1 MRLIWFCRCRC
12 RDTARCSCM
21 LCACVCVLI
30 SLIRRVA
37 CNTRIEAYRTLNGL
51 WRRRPL
57 KARSEE
63 WRTGNGPM
71 AINIFKLRWA
81 QHTLLSE
88 EESRLSVLDSSSIVH
103 AVQLTGCSPCSS
115 WLLSHWRCGPSGV
128 LAKVYIRFLCCCCCC
143 FLHNSIGS
151 QLCMVRATRLLLL
164 FWPSPAQDRN
174 NNNDNIRICCLS
186 AQNRVEQPLWWS
198 FSLFFRC
205 CWLLLLS
212 LTPAHHLSCTSWVV
226 ACGPARPG
234 PACCCTTKFRTK

>member
-1 MRLIWFCRCRC
+1 MGIVSIFRQEIFTMSNLRSVVHKLKCLFLLRCCCYYCYCSCCCCCWGCSYCYGFLLLLWHICLMRLIWFCRCRC

-21 LCACVCVLI
+21 LCVCVSVCVLI

-128 LAKVYIRFLCCCCCC
+128 LAKV
-143 FLHNSIGS
+143 
-151 QLCMVRATRLLLL
+151 
-164 FWPSPAQDRN
+164 
-174 NNNDNIRICCLS
+174 
-186 AQNRVEQPLWWS
+186 
-198 FSLFFRC
+198 
-205 CWLLLLS
+205 
-212 LTPAHHLSCTSWVV
+212 
-226 ACGPARPG
+226 
-234 PACCCTTKFRTK
+234 

>member
-1 MRLIWFCRCRC
+1 
-12 RDTARCSCM
+12 
-21 LCACVCVLI
+21 
-30 SLIRRVA
+30 
-37 CNTRIEAYRTLNGL
+37 
-51 WRRRPL
+51 
-57 KARSEE
+57 
-63 WRTGNGPM
+63 M

-164 FWPSPAQDRN
+164 LLFWPSPAQGRN

-226 ACGPARPG
+226 ACGPARFGVLSYNKIPHKINYSFYFLLVSSIFVFA
-234 PACCCTTKFRTK
+234 PQAMFAVS